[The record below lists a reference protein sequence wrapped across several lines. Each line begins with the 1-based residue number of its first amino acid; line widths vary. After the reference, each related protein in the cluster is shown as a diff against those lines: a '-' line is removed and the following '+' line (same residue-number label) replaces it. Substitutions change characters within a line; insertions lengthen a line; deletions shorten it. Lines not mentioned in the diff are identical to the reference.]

1 MKTLNYPKGL
11 LAVAARVLAGLAVAA
26 SVHATPQAAAVYA
39 FSSGFE
45 TDLSGWSSRNVAS
58 PDAALF
64 ADPLNPGNRVLG
76 FTALTSGG
84 DLLSNTQVST
94 NGTFT
99 LSFDYLGVPGK
110 GGKAGNLGG
119 YIGVSGGSEQVWV
132 ASTSTELET
141 PVSLVDDGL
150 WHSYSY
156 TFSGTALG
164 FESRQALRVA
174 VGDWKG
180 SGGVAGDAFFD
191 NIALRDTS
199 LSLSLSAPA
208 QASTPANVPEPG
220 SLGLVGLALAA
231 ALAGAAARRRRG

>member
-1 MKTLNYPKGL
+1 MKTLNDPKGL
-11 LAVAARVLAGLAVAA
+11 LAIAARVLAGLAVAGSA
-26 SVHATPQAAAVYA
+26 LAAPQPAAVYA

-45 TDLSGWSSRNVAS
+45 TDLSGWSSRNAAS

-64 ADPLNPGNRVLG
+64 ADPLHPGNQVLG

-99 LSFDYLGVPGK
+99 LSFDYLGLPGR

-132 ASTSTELET
+132 AATSKELET
-141 PVSLVDDGL
+141 PLALVDDGL

-180 SGGVAGDAFFD
+180 SGGVAGDVFFD

-199 LSLSLSAPA
+199 LSQSAPA
-208 QASTPANVPEPG
+208 QAGTPANVPEPG

-231 ALAGAAARRRRG
+231 ALAGGAARRRRG